1 MKSKPPLIDTDILID
16 ITKGQNPK
24 LAQNAQEYIG
34 KYSRYAVSEVTV
46 AELAHGYYKRDGSM
60 ERLYKLLKQCRVVRL
75 TKRAAIL
82 AGEIAAQ
89 LDKTG
94 NIIGFADIL
103 IAAIAIENGGVLVTA
118 NEEHFQRVAALGY
131 PLTIQNWRR

>member
-24 LAQNAQEYIG
+24 VAQNAQKYIS
-34 KYSRYAVSEVTV
+34 KYSRYAISEITV
-46 AELAHGYYKRDGSM
+46 AELAHGYYKRHGSTA
-60 ERLYKLLKQCRVVRL
+60 RLYKLLKQCRMVRL

-82 AGEIAAQ
+82 AGEIAAK
-89 LDKTG
+89 LNMAG
-94 NIIGFADIL
+94 NVIGFADIL

-118 NEEHFQRVAALGY
+118 NVKHFQRVAALGY
-131 PLTIQNWRR
+131 PLKIENWRK